1 MDAGS
6 TNGHSFGTLYFGVSD
21 LNPYDLDHSVPSLPP
36 GTTVAA
42 DMPCRRCGYNLRGL
56 PRTGQCPECSASI
69 ERSLRGNIL
78 DVADPAYLHRLR
90 RGATLVEVSILTL
103 VALPLIGFAV
113 AIFSS
118 VLPNIGVEVGR
129 AVMFVAVALALLA
142 SVLILIGWFMLTE
155 RDPGHLGT
163 DVSDRS
169 RLVTRIATII
179 CAAAWLL
186 VAAVI
191 GVQGFAAASPAMTQV
206 LGGVMLVL
214 TISVCVQIVASIRY
228 IEHLACRVPDVR
240 LESEL
245 TSTRTLAIVMSACL
259 LSPILGTLG
268 SIFSCLAFI
277 AFFAGLIL
285 GLVFAIRYTDAV
297 DRIRRHITAA
307 ATGNRVS

>member
-1 MDAGS
+1 
-6 TNGHSFGTLYFGVSD
+6 VPP
-21 LNPYDLDHSVPSLPP
+21 LNPYDLDNTSPALPAAAI
-36 GTTVAA
+36 VADDA
-42 DMPCRRCGYNLRGL
+42 PCRRCGYNLRGL
-56 PRTGQCPECSASI
+56 PHTGRCPECSASI

-90 RGATLVEVSILTL
+90 RGATLVEISILTF
-103 VALPLIGFAV
+103 VALPLIGFTV

-118 VLPNIGVEVGR
+118 VLPPIGDQTAALVLG
-129 AVMFVAVALALLA
+129 ASGLLALVA

-155 RDPGHLGT
+155 RDPGHLGA

-186 VAAVI
+186 VA
-191 GVQGFAAASPAMTQV
+191 
-206 LGGVMLVL
+206 GVMTFEAFGSAITALPLAALVGGAMIVL
-214 TISVCVQIVASIRY
+214 IISLCIQIVASIRY
-228 IEHLACRVPDVR
+228 IEHLARRVPDVR
-240 LESEL
+240 LEAEL

-259 LSPILGTLG
+259 LSPLLSAIGAL
-268 SIFSCLAFI
+268 FSCLAVI
-277 AFFAGLIL
+277 GFFAGLIL
-285 GLVFAIRYTDAV
+285 GLVFAIRYTDAI